1 MGNKIFVRSGSATIQ
16 ASPEL
21 TNLVETLLSKA
32 LPETKK
38 QMTRSLNRVYDN
50 AKKNWLIRA
59 KRSKG
64 SINQLQKGIMIEGD
78 DLVGFIRNN
87 AEYAWAIKIGEKSNT
102 SAGRSSIQEG
112 KRLSNEVLWKP
123 IKRSADEVAESLADD
138 LMRIL

>member
-1 MGNKIFVRSGSATIQ
+1 MGNKIFVRSGNATIE

-87 AEYAWAIKIGEKSNT
+87 AQYAWAIKIGEKSNT
-102 SAGRSSIQEG
+102 SAGRSSLQEG